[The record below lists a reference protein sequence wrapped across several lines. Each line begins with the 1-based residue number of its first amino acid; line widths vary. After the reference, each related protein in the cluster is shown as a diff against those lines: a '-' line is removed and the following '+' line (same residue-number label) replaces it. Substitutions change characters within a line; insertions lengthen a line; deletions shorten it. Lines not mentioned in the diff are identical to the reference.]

1 VQCAKLA
8 RTEEGTKNLGKFKID
23 LEPIGSR
30 TEITGEQNLLQAAQ
44 QAGVQVAA
52 VCGGAGV
59 CGKCRVQIIAGEV
72 SPANEAERRCF
83 STEELAQGYRL
94 ACMVNPLTNVKLF
107 VPPES
112 LTTTQRLQVEG
123 QETKIEL
130 RPSVTAL
137 DLEME
142 MPDLEDL
149 RSDQVRVQDACRA
162 AGYEKLAADLPMLA
176 CLSDRVRELDW
187 KFRVVL
193 RDGEIAAVLPKGA
206 MLAGL
211 AVDIGTT
218 KIAAYLVNLETGD
231 TITKA
236 GAMNPQVAYGED
248 VVSRIAFVNESDE
261 NKITMQKVVVDSLNE
276 MLTGL
281 CERGGISREQ
291 VVDAAMV
298 GNTAIHHLFLGL
310 PVRQL
315 GMSPFIPAVS
325 QAVQVP
331 AGSLGLKLA
340 PGANVYLPPN
350 IAGYV
355 GADHVSVQLVTR
367 LLDEKRTVI
376 ACDIGTNTEISIIH
390 QGKVWSCSCAS
401 GPAFEGAHISAGMR
415 AAPGAIERVKIV
427 KNEIFIETIEG
438 QPPVGICGSGI
449 LDVISE
455 MLSAGVLKYTGAL
468 EKTHPLVRNET
479 RKGDMLLASK
489 DSTGHG
495 REIVVTR
502 DDVNEIQLAKGAIR
516 TGIDVLMEKA
526 GVSNEEVDAFIL
538 AGAFGTYIDVDSGIN
553 IGMFP
558 ALARHTFTQV
568 GNAAGIGAKQ
578 MLVSTEMR
586 AMAEAIADKVE
597 YIELTTY
604 PRFTHKFAKAMFFP
618 ATGAAEK
625 NG

>member
-1 VQCAKLA
+1 LAKY
-8 RTEEGTKNLGKFKID
+8 KID

-30 TEITGEQNLLQAAQ
+30 TEISGEQTLLQAAQ
-44 QAGVQVAA
+44 KAGVHLAA

-59 CGKCRVQIIAGEV
+59 CGKCRVRIITGEV
-72 SPANEAERRCF
+72 SPPNAAEEAF
-83 STEELAQGYRL
+83 FTPEEMMQGYRL
-94 ACMVNPLTNVKLF
+94 ACMAQPLSDVKLH

-123 QETKIEL
+123 RETKIEPH
-130 RPSVTAL
+130 PSVIGL

-149 RSDQVRVQDACRA
+149 RSDQVRLRDACRD
-162 AGYEKLAADLPMLA
+162 AGFLDVRADLPVLT

-187 KFRVVL
+187 KFRLVL
-193 RDGEIAAVLPKGA
+193 RDGEMVAVLPVWETF
-206 MLAGL
+206 AGL

-218 KIAAYLVNLETGD
+218 KIAAYLVDLDTGD
-231 TITKA
+231 TLAKS

-248 VVSRIAFVNESDE
+248 VVSRIAFVNEDPA
-261 NKITMQKVVVDSLNE
+261 NKTVMQSALVDTLNGIIANLCAE
-276 MLTGL
+276 AGL
-281 CERGGISREQ
+281 SPAQ
-291 VVDAAMV
+291 VVDAVVV

-310 PVRQL
+310 PVMQL

-325 QAVQVP
+325 EAVQVQ
-331 AGSLGLKLA
+331 AAHLGLKIA

-376 ACDIGTNTEISIIH
+376 ACDIGTNTELSIIH
-390 QGKVWSCSCAS
+390 KGQVWSCSCAS

-415 AAPGAIERVKIV
+415 AAPGAIERVKIID
-427 KNEIFIETIEG
+427 NEIFIETIEG
-438 QPPVGICGSGI
+438 GAPVGICGSGI

-468 EKTHPLVRNET
+468 QKKHPLVRNET
-479 RKGDMLLASK
+479 RKGDMLLAAASK
-489 DSTGHG
+489 TGHE

-516 TGIDVLMEKA
+516 TGINVLMDKA
-526 GVSNEEVDAFIL
+526 GVTNEEVDAFIL

-558 ALARHTFTQV
+558 PLARHKFTQV

-586 AMAEAIADKVE
+586 VMAEAIAEKVT
-597 YIELTTY
+597 YVELTTY
-604 PRFTHKFAKAMFFP
+604 PRFTHRFAKAMFFP
-618 ATGAAEK
+618 EQDAGGE

>member
-1 VQCAKLA
+1 MEKY
-8 RTEEGTKNLGKFKID
+8 KID

-30 TEITGEQNLLQAAQ
+30 TEITGEQTLLHAAQ
-44 QAGVQVAA
+44 QAGVHLAA

-59 CGKCRVQIIAGEV
+59 CGKCRVRIITGQV
-72 SPANEAERRCF
+72 SPPNVAERRF
-83 STEELAQGYRL
+83 LTQQEIEEGYRL
-94 ACMVNPLTNVKLF
+94 ACMVTPLSDVKLH
-107 VPPES
+107 VPPGS

-123 QETKIEL
+123 QETKVTL
-130 RPSVTAL
+130 QPSVIGL

-142 MPDLEDL
+142 VPSLEDL
-149 RSDQVRVQDACRA
+149 RSDQVRVQDASRA
-162 AGYEKLAADLPMLA
+162 AGHPHLSTGLPVLS
-176 CLSDRVRELDW
+176 CLSDRVRNLDW
-187 KFRVVL
+187 KFRLVL
-193 RDGEIAAVLPKGA
+193 RDDEVVAVLPEA
-206 MLAGL
+206 ESFCGL

-218 KIAAYLVNLETGD
+218 KIAAYLVNLETGE
-231 TITKA
+231 TIAKT

-248 VVSRIAFVNESDE
+248 VVSRIAYVNEGPDQ
-261 NKITMQKVVVDSLNE
+261 KRVMQQVLVDTLNE
-276 MLTGL
+276 VVASL
-281 CERGGISREQ
+281 CEESGLRQEQ
-291 VVDAAMV
+291 IVDAVMV

-310 PVRQL
+310 PVMQL

-331 AGSLGLKLA
+331 AAELGLQIA
-340 PGANVYLPPN
+340 PGANIYLPPN

-390 QGKVWSCSCAS
+390 QGQVWSCSCAS

-415 AAPGAIERVKIV
+415 AAPGAIERVKILDDGLHI
-427 KNEIFIETIEG
+427 NTIED

-449 LDVISE
+449 LDAISE
-455 MLSAGVLKYTGAL
+455 MLSAGMLKSSGAL
-468 EKTHPLVRNET
+468 DRDHPMVRKEA
-479 RKGDMLLASK
+479 RKGDVLLAAA
-489 DSTGHG
+489 DTTGHKL
-495 REIVVTR
+495 EIVVTR
-502 DDVNEIQLAKGAIR
+502 SDINEIQLAKGAIR
-516 TGIDVLMEKA
+516 AGIDVLMETA
-526 GVSNEEVDAFIL
+526 GVGNEEVDAFIL

-558 ALARHTFTQV
+558 PLARHKFSQV

-578 MLVSTEMR
+578 MLVSTGMR
-586 AMAEAIADKVE
+586 AMAEAIARKVD

-618 ATGAAEK
+618 ETTGIGDK
-625 NG
+625 

>member
-1 VQCAKLA
+1 VRPAHIA
-8 RTEEGTKNLGKFKID
+8 EGTKILAKYKID

-30 TEITGEQNLLQAAQ
+30 TEITGEQTLLQAAQ
-44 QAGVQVAA
+44 QAGVHLAA

-59 CGKCRVQIIAGEV
+59 CGKCRVRIITGEV
-72 SPANEAERRCF
+72 SALNIAEEKF
-83 STEELAQGYRL
+83 FTPQELAEGYRL
-94 ACMVNPLTNVKLF
+94 ACMVNPLSDVKLH

-130 RPSVTAL
+130 HPAVIGV

-142 MPDLEDL
+142 MPDLQDL
-149 RSDQVRVQDACRA
+149 RSDQVRVQDACRE
-162 AGYEKLAADLPMLA
+162 AGYDNLRADLPVLF
-176 CLSDRVRELDW
+176 CLSDRLRELDW
-187 KFRVVL
+187 NFRLVL
-193 RDGEIAAVLPKGA
+193 RNGKIVAVLPAGETF
-206 MLAGL
+206 AGL

-218 KIAAYLVNLETGD
+218 KIAAYLVNLNTGD
-231 TITKA
+231 TMAKA

-248 VVSRIAFVNESDE
+248 VVSRIAFVNEDPA
-261 NKITMQKVVVDSLNE
+261 NKAVMQSSLVKTLNE
-276 MLTGL
+276 MIADL
-281 CERGGISREQ
+281 CTEAGMRPEQ
-291 VVDAAMV
+291 VVDAVVV

-310 PVRQL
+310 PVMQL
-315 GMSPFIPAVS
+315 GMSPFISAVS
-325 QAVQVP
+325 QSVQVQ
-331 AGSLGLKLA
+331 AASLGLKIA

-376 ACDIGTNTEISIIH
+376 TCDIGTNTEISIIH
-390 QGKVWSCSCAS
+390 KGKVWSCSCAS

-415 AAPGAIERVKIV
+415 AAPGAIERVKIIE
-427 KNEIFIETIEG
+427 NEVFIETIEN

-449 LDVISE
+449 LDVMSE
-455 MLSAGVLKYTGAL
+455 MLSAGVLKYTGAMDR
-468 EKTHPLVRNET
+468 KHPLVRNET
-479 RKGDMLLASK
+479 RKGDILLAGANV
-489 DSTGHG
+489 TGHE
-495 REIVVTR
+495 REIVVDR
-502 DDVNEIQLAKGAIR
+502 SDVNEIQLAKGAIR

-558 ALARHTFTQV
+558 PLARHKYSQV

-586 AMAEAIADKVE
+586 TMAEAIAEKVE
-597 YIELTTY
+597 YVELTTY

-618 ATGAAEK
+618 EEV
-625 NG
+625 

>member
-1 VQCAKLA
+1 M
-8 RTEEGTKNLGKFKID
+8 KNLKKYRVD

-30 TEITGEQNLLQAAQ
+30 TEITGEQTLLDAAR
-44 QAGVQVAA
+44 QAGVHLAA

-59 CGKCRVQIIAGEV
+59 CGKCRVSIITGEV
-72 SPANEAERRCF
+72 SPPTVQEEDFLTSA
-83 STEELAQGYRL
+83 ELADGYRL
-94 ACMVNPLTNVKLF
+94 ACMVNPLSDVKLH

-123 QETKIEL
+123 QETQIAL
-130 RPSVTAL
+130 HPAVIGL

-142 MPDLEDL
+142 EPDWFDL
-149 RSDQVRVQDACRA
+149 RSDQVRVQDACRQ
-162 AGYEKLAADLPMLA
+162 AGYPPVRGGLPVLA

-187 KFRVVL
+187 QFRL
-193 RDGEIAAVLPKGA
+193 ALHDGEMVAILPPGET
-206 MLAGL
+206 LAGL
-211 AVDIGTT
+211 AVDMGTT
-218 KIAAYLVNLETGD
+218 KIAAYLVNLETGE
-231 TITKA
+231 TIAKA

-248 VVSRIAFVNESDE
+248 VVSRIAFVNQSTG
-261 NKITMQKVVVDSLNE
+261 NKTTMQSVLVETLNGLLVSLCAE
-276 MLTGL
+276 GGL
-281 CERGGISREQ
+281 LPEQ
-291 VVDAAMV
+291 VVDAVMV

-315 GMSPFIPAVS
+315 GVSPFVPAVG
-325 QAVQVP
+325 QAMQVP
-331 AGSLGLKLA
+331 AASLGLKMA
-340 PGANVYLPPN
+340 PGAKVYLPPN

-355 GADHVSVQLVTR
+355 GADHVAVQLVTR

-390 QGKVWSCSCAS
+390 KGKVWSCSCAS

-415 AAPGAIERVKIV
+415 AAPGAIERVKILDHEV
-427 KNEIFIETIEG
+427 LIETIED

-455 MLSAGVLKYTGAL
+455 MLSSGILKTSGAL
-468 EKTHPLVRNET
+468 DRTHPLVRNET
-479 RKGDMLLASK
+479 RTGDVLLAPA
-489 DSTGHG
+489 DSSGHG

-502 DDVNEIQLAKGAIR
+502 TDVNEIQLAKGAIR
-516 TGIDVLMEKA
+516 TGINVLMEKA
-526 GVSNEEVDAFIL
+526 GVGKEEVDAFIL

-558 ALARHTFTQV
+558 ALARRKFSQI

-586 AMAEAIADKVE
+586 AMAEAIAEKVT
-597 YIELTTY
+597 YVELTTV
-604 PRFTHKFAKAMFFP
+604 PGFDIKFSDAMFFTLP
-618 ATGAAEK
+618 EGV
-625 NG
+625 